1 MDHSLARNEGFC
13 SKPWIDL
20 ALLLPA
26 AEREA
31 LENSLFKISSSP
43 LESRAFRELSPVDFR
58 SWNGKLV
65 PREFQA
71 RMGLPNGTS
80 ARVPLKVPPPAN
92 VSSSLVLTAGS
103 RSLSCPR
110 LPSLTLSSP
119 QGTGPSGS
127 HTPCEGEAEASEL
140 QDKGPTVAPSCHL
153 FPRRQMFQLVKL
165 LQLFVHSN

>member
-1 MDHSLARNEGFC
+1 MAGPQQYLNPAWYTDEMDHSLPRNEGFC

-31 LENSLFKISSSP
+31 LENSLFKISSNP

-80 ARVPLKVPPPAN
+80 ARVSLKVPPPAN

-103 RSLSCPR
+103 RSLGCP
-110 LPSLTLSSP
+110 LTPQPHTQPSA
-119 QGTGPSGS
+119 GS
-127 HTPCEGEAEASEL
+127 WPLGEPHPL
-140 QDKGPTVAPSCHL
+140 
-153 FPRRQMFQLVKL
+153 
-165 LQLFVHSN
+165 